1 MLLVQTG
8 LMDIDICGPSLPL
21 LFGMQNSRLHSTSS
35 GILPLSVSSSL
46 SLVSIGFLLPSTNSA
61 VIWRGPKK
69 NGIIKQFL
77 KDVDWGQLQHLVVDT
92 PPGTSDEHLSVVQ
105 YLSAATGG
113 VDGAIIVTTP
123 QEVALQDVRK
133 ELDFCRKVGVPILG
147 VVENMSGFVCPSCGG
162 ESDIF
167 IPSTGGAQSLVEE
180 WGIELL
186 GKVPLDPRIGKT
198 GDFGMSFL
206 EEYPESPAS
215 DAYRKIVA
223 RKSFLFYRDF
233 HLRLT
238 FSFFVSSGI
247 KEKLA
252 NKEA

>member
-1 MLLVQTG
+1 
-8 LMDIDICGPSLPL
+8 
-21 LFGMQNSRLHSTSS
+21 
-35 GILPLSVSSSL
+35 
-46 SLVSIGFLLPSTNSA
+46 
-61 VIWRGPKK
+61 
-69 NGIIKQFL
+69 
-77 KDVDWGQLQHLVVDT
+77 
-92 PPGTSDEHLSVVQ
+92 
-105 YLSAATGG
+105 
-113 VDGAIIVTTP
+113 
-123 QEVALQDVRK
+123 
-133 ELDFCRKVGVPILG
+133 
-147 VVENMSGFVCPSCGG
+147 
-162 ESDIF
+162 
-167 IPSTGGAQSLVEE
+167 LVEE